1 MAMDNQ
7 FSGMSEEQFTYEE
20 YEFIREKMIKTVQE
34 SLTEEDKL
42 FILAFKDVAPDWS
55 TYNFRAYPS
64 IKWKLMNLEK
74 IKVGNPKKHRE
85 LYDDLKKKLSTI

>member
-1 MAMDNQ
+1 MAMENQ
-7 FSGMSEEQFTYEE
+7 FSGMSKEQFTYED
-20 YEFIREKMIKTVQE
+20 YEFVREKMIKTVQE

-55 TYNFRAYPS
+55 TYKFQAYPS

-74 IKVGNPKKHRE
+74 IKIGNPKKHKE
-85 LYDDLKKKLSTI
+85 LYDGLKRKLDSL